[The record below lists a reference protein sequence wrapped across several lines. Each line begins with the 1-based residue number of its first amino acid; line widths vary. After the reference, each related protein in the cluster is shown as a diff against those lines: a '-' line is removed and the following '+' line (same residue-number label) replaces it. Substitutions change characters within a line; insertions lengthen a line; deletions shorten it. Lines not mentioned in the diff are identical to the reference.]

1 MEAKEEPA
9 QKHQPFRCKE
19 EEEPEKAAWRE
30 EPEQLL
36 KLATEKLRTA
46 PRKDSFLEEP
56 EGSGKGW
63 GHLDGP
69 GPDWRSEAGSRES
82 GRLEGT
88 GKGWGHLDG
97 PGPDWRSEAGSSESG
112 RGLLPESLS

>member
-1 MEAKEEPA
+1 MSLSVGEMARGKRRERVEAKEEPA

-56 EGSGKGW
+56 EGTGKGW

-82 GRLEGT
+82 GR
-88 GKGWGHLDG
+88 
-97 PGPDWRSEAGSSESG
+97 
-112 RGLLPESLS
+112 GLLPESLS

>member
-56 EGSGKGW
+56 EGTGKGW

-82 GRLEGT
+82 GR
-88 GKGWGHLDG
+88 
-97 PGPDWRSEAGSSESG
+97 
-112 RGLLPESLS
+112 GLLPESLS